1 MKKLI
6 FFVIYNNEKSK
17 PWRKNTIKNIR
28 NLFRL
33 ETETEVIKDEI
44 LRDIKNVFDE
54 YYKPVRAN
62 NFWSNNYIEYTSNSD
77 QNRMQ
82 SVKQYLDK
90 SIP

>member
-1 MKKLI
+1 MMKNLSP
-6 FFVIYNNEKSK
+6 EEE
-17 PWRKNTIKNIR
+17 NTIKNIR

-33 ETETEVIKDEI
+33 ETETEGVKDET

-62 NFWSNNYIEYTSNSD
+62 KFWSNNYIEYTSNSD
-77 QNRMQ
+77 QNRML